1 MNKLSIIFFLIS
13 IFFISCETVIDVNIP
28 LEPTKLVINSTLIP
42 GEPFR
47 VNLSGSQH
55 ILDNGDYK
63 SVSGAEIKI
72 YENGQL
78 LTTLPDS
85 TDGKYISGS
94 FMPKAGKKYSI
105 EARKNGFEAVTA
117 EETLPEKSAKII
129 SVKID
134 TVETNDFG
142 YIEKRLEFDIEID
155 DEGNT
160 ENYYEIIVQR
170 KTTGVRYDFSQEP
183 PVITDTTISVRNL
196 YLQSEDPGL
205 EEFQNYG
212 QSIYFDDGL
221 FNGKKYHMKI
231 STNSERYYDSK
242 DVLDDYYEIYLRNT
256 SEAYYLYRRSTELQ
270 NWTEDDPFAQPV
282 QVYNN
287 INNGYGIF
295 AGYNNETVYKIK
307 LD

>member
-1 MNKLSIIFFLIS
+1 MNKLSIVFFLIS
-13 IFFISCETVIDVNIP
+13 IVFISCETVIDVDIP
-28 LEPTKLVINSTLIP
+28 TEPAKLVINSTLIP
-42 GEPFR
+42 GQPFR
-47 VNLSGSQH
+47 VNLTSSQH
-55 ILDNGDYK
+55 ILDNSDYK
-63 SVSGAEIKI
+63 SISGAEIKI
-72 YENGQL
+72 YEDGQL

-94 FMPKAGKKYSI
+94 FMPKVGKMYRV
-105 EARKNGFEAVTA
+105 EAEKNGFETVTA
-117 EETLPEKSAKII
+117 EETLPEKSAKIL

-134 TVETNDFG
+134 TVEVNDFG
-142 YIEKRLEFDIEID
+142 YIDRRLEFDIEIE

-160 ENYYEIIVQR
+160 ENYYEVIVKR
-170 KTTGVRYDFSQEP
+170 KTTGLRYDFSQEP
-183 PVITDTTISVRNL
+183 PVITDTATSVRNV

-205 EEFQNYG
+205 EDFQNYG

-231 STNSERYYDSK
+231 STNGGGFSNPE
-242 DVLDDYYEIYLRNT
+242 DVLDDYYEISLRNT
-256 SEAYYLYRRSTELQ
+256 SEAYYLYKRSTELQ

-287 INNGYGIF
+287 ITNGYGIF
-295 AGYNNETVYKIK
+295 AGYNNETIYKVE